1 MNENHVTVR
10 CLLHW
15 VCYDRAYTPSNAKIQ
30 CMFYLPQRY
39 DQAGGEGDH
48 GAAKPQKE
56 TEQKVE

>member
-15 VCYDRAYTPSNAKIQ
+15 VCYDRAYKCSNAKMQ
-30 CMFYLPQRY
+30 DMFYLPQQY
-39 DQAGGEGDH
+39 DPADGEGDH
-48 GAAKPQKE
+48 DTAKLQE